1 MKNRIIRFLGG
12 SMADDPVSG
21 IPGNFIQGL
30 GNVLQRHLEA
40 ESGAKGDD
48 WQVDI
53 FVNDFEDEFPFDP
66 DAGGSPYPAYSP
78 EANRA
83 TDGKPYGD
91 DRNNRPKIHELNQ
104 PELAKT
110 RGWRIIDLYPERNK
124 KSEFYRISGTPAE
137 IRLLT
142 QQVRHLREIIKS
154 AVGDINFEKWFEE
167 WEKGFPNFVSRF
179 HASNSQ
185 IVSNY
190 PLADYVG
197 PDGALIEA
205 WRKDISSRP
214 TYIKWKEAMVSDK
227 KYLIIEYFPN
237 KSEKKSILLSG
248 TEGQI
253 IEHIIKYHYSGGSG
267 IDGEYEEKVPTEIT
281 TLSNRPYL
289 KLYFSQPIDEVA
301 AGKRAPRM
309 EITINI
315 MDKTD
320 LSIDKSDLVALAT
333 RITEQFNPGGKPY
346 KHKKGK
352 NYYTYHDWA
361 NGYQLQLL
369 ANTESEARALL
380 LKVLALKQHQLNE
393 KYWKESRAV
402 NPTIAYPNTEETV
415 TLMGKTYKKPLR
427 RPTVNVEFRWARLSL
442 PSIGKH
448 FILVSNEKRLPVSP
462 EAKAS

>member
-1 MKNRIIRFLGG
+1 
-12 SMADDPVSG
+12 MADPRNISG
-21 IPGNFIQGL
+21 EIPGAFAKGL
-30 GNVLQRHLEA
+30 GNVLQKHLEA
-40 ESGAKGDD
+40 ESGSKGDD
-48 WQVDI
+48 WQIDI
-53 FVNDFEDEFPFDP
+53 FTNDFEDEFPFDP
-66 DAGGSPYPAYSP
+66 EAEDSPYPTYSP

-83 TDGKPYGD
+83 VDGKPYGE

-104 PELAKT
+104 PELAQS

-142 QQVRHLREIIKS
+142 QQIRHLREIVKD

-167 WEKGFPNFVSRF
+167 WEKGFPSFVNRF
-179 HASNSQ
+179 HKSNSQ
-185 IVSNY
+185 IITNY
-190 PLADYVG
+190 PASDYAG
-197 PDGALIEA
+197 PDGQTVEA
-205 WRKDISSRP
+205 WRKDVSARP
-214 TYIKWKEAMVSDK
+214 TYIKWGESIVTDK
-227 KYLIIEYFPN
+227 KYLIIEYFPD
-237 KSEKKSILLSG
+237 KSQKKSILLSG

-253 IEHIIKYHYSGGSG
+253 VQHIIQYHYEGGSG
-267 IDGEYEEKVPTEIT
+267 ITEEYEEKIPTEIS

-289 KLYFSQPIDEVA
+289 KLYFRQPVEEVA
-301 AGKRAPRM
+301 VGRQATQM

-320 LSIDKSDLVALAT
+320 LSIDKSDLVTLAN
-333 RITEQFNPGGKPY
+333 RITEQFNPGGNPY

-369 ANTESEARALL
+369 ANTESEARQTL
-380 LKVLALKQHQLNE
+380 LKTLAIKQHQLNE

-402 NPTIAYPNTEETV
+402 NVAAAYPNTEEV
-415 TLMGKTYKKPLR
+415 VHILGKSYKKPLR
-427 RPTVNVEFRWARLSL
+427 RPSVNVSFRWARLTL